1 MQRRDFLKTGIS
13 LAAIS
18 SLPASTL
25 AKGSEW
31 MNTNMSDDWP
41 IARLK
46 DSENNSIDFNGD
58 DINRPHDA
66 FWNIDGYIAKKGGEP
81 SGISEDLDVV
91 IVGGG
96 VAGLSTAYYLRDK
109 KIAVLEMDFRLGGN
123 SKGETYKNAMYSTG
137 AAYFVEPDKDA
148 PLAHLL
154 NELGVW
160 DHARRE
166 SSDHTTVL
174 YNNKF
179 TSPFWKGATDKA
191 ASEQFKKIFTR
202 LAEIGAEA
210 DFDYNGELARTVDH
224 LTFEQWLKKEFG
236 DVHPHLLEYFQLYG
250 WSSFCGSTDELS
262 AYQYLGFICA
272 ETGNLMAYPGG
283 NAYVV
288 HKMAQAIR
296 KAAGTRSLRA
306 GAIVLRVTTE
316 GDSAVVL
323 YEDAMGN
330 LKKIRAKKVVMAC
343 QKFVARRIIPEMPKE
358 QFDAIGQLMY
368 RAYLVGNII
377 TKKPFQSPSYE
388 LYCLRGQV
396 PPSPTA
402 LRRGD
407 RSFTDICYGTWA
419 QQEKVD
425 HSVLTLY
432 HGIPYDGAR
441 QFLFNPASHDKYKTR
456 YLTDVEPVL
465 KTMNLTLD
473 DVHGIRLTR
482 WGHSLPLAQA
492 GLIQKGIPQRAAA
505 SINSVIHFA
514 NQDNWANP
522 CFETAHHCA
531 LEAVHA
537 VLKG

>member
-18 SLPASTL
+18 SLPASGL

-31 MNTNMSDDWP
+31 MNANMPDDWP

-81 SGISEDLDVV
+81 PSISEDLDVV
-91 IVGGG
+91 VVGGG

-123 SKGETYKNAMYSTG
+123 SKGEAYKNAMYSTG
-137 AAYFVEPDKDA
+137 AAYFVEPDQQA
-148 PLAHLL
+148 PLGHLL
-154 NELGVW
+154 TELGVW
-160 DHARRE
+160 NDARRE

-174 YNNKF
+174 YDNKF

-191 ASEQFKKIFTR
+191 ATEQFKKVFTR

-296 KAAGTRSLRA
+296 KSAGTKSLRA

-330 LKKIRAKKVVMAC
+330 LKKIRTKKVVMAC

-396 PPSPTA
+396 PPSPTPM
-402 LRRGD
+402 RRGD

-492 GLIQKGIPQRAAA
+492 GLIQKGIPQKAST
-505 SINSVIHFA
+505 SINNVIHFA

-537 VLKG
+537 ILNN